1 MKVLL
6 LVANRSAVTGLIPS
20 FKEAFLQL
28 HLDGDVFIV
37 NQDRVYQNQRKEL
50 KQYIVKH
57 EINSLLC
64 INDFCKDGKYLINQ
78 EIVKLVPCYI
88 WFVDS
93 MQSMKSPDPNLS
105 QYKKISSFEPT
116 DVKLSSIYHRK
127 IDYVPLTM
135 GHNLFCTSPGNTE
148 KKYDVS
154 FVGLVSGSEKR
165 LKILNAIA
173 KYCKTNHKKMVCYGH
188 FWHNSHYLQK
198 IIGSIKFYC
207 KYPTLHSYVINQ
219 RISPAECADLYKQTK
234 INLNIHIPQHTGF
247 NCRTFEILGNNNFEL
262 CDEQDNHFIN
272 FIDRKHLVFY
282 HNEKEVVS
290 LFDYYLKHPVEREAI
305 AQQGG
310 IFVNE
315 KYKFSDSVKKVLELR

>member
-1 MKVLL
+1 MRVLL
-6 LVANRSAVTGLIPS
+6 LVANRASVTGLVPS
-20 FKEAFLQL
+20 FREAFLQL
-28 HLDGDVFIV
+28 HLDGNVFVI
-37 NQDRVYQNQRKEL
+37 NEDERYFEQRERL
-50 KQYIVKH
+50 KKYIITRK
-57 EINSLLC
+57 IDALLC
-64 INDFCKDGKYLINQ
+64 INDFCQEGVYLIDQ
-78 EIVKLVPCYI
+78 ELTSLTQCYI

-93 MQSMKSPDPNLS
+93 MHSMKTPDPNLS

-116 DVKLSSIYHRK
+116 DVKFSSIYHRK
-127 IDYVPLTM
+127 IHYVPLTM
-135 GHNLFCTSPGNTE
+135 GNKIFCTSPRNAE

-188 FWHNSHYLQK
+188 FWHDSHCLQK

-207 KYPTLHSYVINQ
+207 KYPILHSYVINQ
-219 RISPAECADLYKQTK
+219 RISPAECAALYKQTK

-262 CDEQDNHFIN
+262 CDEQDNHPIN
-272 FIDRKHLVFY
+272 FLNGKHLIFY
-282 HNEKEVVS
+282 HNEEEAVS
-290 LFDYYLKHPVEREAI
+290 LFDYYLKHPVERNAI

-310 IFVNE
+310 KFVNE
-315 KYKFSDSVKKVLELR
+315 NYKFSDSVKQVLGLG

>member
-1 MKVLL
+1 MKL
-6 LVANRSAVTGLIPS
+6 
-20 FKEAFLQL
+20 
-28 HLDGDVFIV
+28 
-37 NQDRVYQNQRKEL
+37 
-50 KQYIVKH
+50 
-57 EINSLLC
+57 NS
-64 INDFCKDGKYLINQ
+64 
-78 EIVKLVPCYI
+78 
-88 WFVDS
+88 
-93 MQSMKSPDPNLS
+93 
-105 QYKKISSFEPT
+105 KKCF
-116 DVKLSSIYHRK
+116 YHQFA
-127 IDYVPLTM
+127 T
-135 GHNLFCTSPGNTE
+135 
-148 KKYDVS
+148 
-154 FVGLVSGSEKR
+154 LVSGSEKR

-219 RISPAECADLYKQTK
+219 RISPDECADLYKQTK